1 MIILLLESVELIA
14 IKLPENLLQYT
25 GFQIPMVQ
33 LRFFEANATSPQFEN
48 DKANLTNDINKA
60 FNMNPVS
67 IQEKDIEHVLYVT
80 WNSMSNSQNF
90 QAQVRRNSDNIR
102 NENIWIWSGIY
113 YELFLANMKN
123 VWQEWTT
130 EFPEFLIMIASA
142 ITLTKF
148 SENWFNEDYFFTNLL
163 LQDVMEGDFSLTVK

>member
-1 MIILLLESVELIA
+1 MLLIFLPCQVSFDGVIGFDDNPSLGECRTDSNKVAGKFIGVYWLPNTNGSV
-14 IKLPENLLQYT
+14 T
-25 GFQIPMVQ
+25 
-33 LRFFEANATSPQFEN
+33 FFEANATSPQFEN

-102 NENIWIWSGIY
+102 N
-113 YELFLANMKN
+113 
-123 VWQEWTT
+123 
-130 EFPEFLIMIASA
+130 
-142 ITLTKF
+142 
-148 SENWFNEDYFFTNLL
+148 
-163 LQDVMEGDFSLTVK
+163 